1 MSKSVNGSFDELVA
15 GISAEER
22 KNLLNKLN
30 QNKEDMLP
38 ALHSQAKDDVKPLEI
53 KLRSESLF

>member
-30 QNKEDMLP
+30 QNKEDMLYIHR
-38 ALHSQAKDDVKPLEI
+38 LKMM
-53 KLRSESLF
+53 

>member
-30 QNKEDMLP
+30 QNKRT
-38 ALHSQAKDDVKPLEI
+38 STI
-53 KLRSESLF
+53 

>member
-30 QNKEDMLP
+30 QNKDDMLP
-38 ALHSQAKDDVKPLEI
+38 ALHSQAKDDVKP
-53 KLRSESLF
+53 